1 VDRRDEAALWRRKQ
15 AEKFKMTVKKF
26 ELKAFTRE
34 QWLAM
39 DSRALKDQFERLEK
53 EYPLV
58 IQTDAGRTFSM
69 VRRMQVEK
77 RLGIPVHLRSGFAIS
92 VETGKAADEM
102 TDDEWEA
109 FYATLVDR
117 LSSEYPDLYRR
128 LFPN

>member
-1 VDRRDEAALWRRKQ
+1 
-15 AEKFKMTVKKF
+15 MTVKKF